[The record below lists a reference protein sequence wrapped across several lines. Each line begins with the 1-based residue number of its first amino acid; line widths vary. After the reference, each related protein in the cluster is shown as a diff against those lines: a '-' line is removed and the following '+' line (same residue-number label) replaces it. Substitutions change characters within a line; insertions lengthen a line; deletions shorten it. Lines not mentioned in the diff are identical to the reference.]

1 MAKKNYEEVM
11 EIVNEVKRYVDGWI
25 QFRHCQAYFSETI
38 RLPKGSY
45 VLFKSYSTIVALV
58 DIDNQVVYRLGKW
71 STTTSK
77 QTTQFCN
84 AHYHYFE
91 QVQF

>member
-1 MAKKNYEEVM
+1 MTKLTLKQAL
-11 EIVNEVKRYVDGWI
+11 EIVDKAPMRTEFA
-25 QFRHCQAYFSETI
+25 QFGYKQAYISEVVRI
-38 RLPKGSY
+38 DGNSY
-45 VLFKSYSTIVALV
+45 VLFKSYQTIVALV

-84 AHYHYFE
+84 EYYRCYE